1 MHFSAFT
8 IRRRYRASNKGSRL
22 NAVIRA
28 GHVFTWTL
36 LLLCSVA
43 SAAGTAPLLP
53 LRIGPH
59 AFQVELAATPQQRQ
73 RGLMGRTHLAAEGGM
88 LFVFG
93 QPDRHC
99 FWMKDTPLPL
109 SIAFI
114 DPAGRIVSL
123 TDMQPRSETLHCP
136 PTDIRYA
143 LEVKQDTFRQR
154 GIAPGASVEGLPR

>member
-1 MHFSAFT
+1 MRCSASNRVQRFGAVF
-8 IRRRYRASNKGSRL
+8 RAS
-22 NAVIRA
+22 
-28 GHVFTWTL
+28 HVFTWAV
-36 LLLCSVA
+36 LLLCGAV

-73 RGLMGRTHLAAEGGM
+73 RGLMGRTHLAADGGM
-88 LFVFG
+88 LFVFE

-114 DPAGRIVSL
+114 DSAGRIVSL

-136 PTDIRYA
+136 PADIRYA
-143 LEVKQDTFRQR
+143 LEVKQGTFRQR
-154 GIAPGASVEGLPR
+154 GIAPGARVDGLPR